1 MAIEVEIYGRNLEIK
16 EDIRDYVNKKVAKLD
31 RYLNGIEEARVDLAY
46 SKSARSNADRQIAQI
61 TVQGKG
67 FILRS
72 EERAETYYTA
82 LDQAVEK
89 IQRRIERFKGKRLQR
104 SERRPADEV
113 EPALSSDGNEF
124 EDDEDFAPVIARR
137 KKFTL
142 IPMDEMEAL
151 EQMSLLGH
159 NNFFVFYNANT
170 NMVNVLYKRRDG
182 AFGLIEPEI
191 G

>member
-1 MAIEVEIYGRNLEIK
+1 MPG
-16 EDIRDYVNKKVAKLD
+16 
-31 RYLNGIEEARVDLAY
+31 
-46 SKSARSNADRQIAQI
+46 KSADH
-61 TVQGKG
+61 
-67 FILRS
+67 
-72 EERAETYYTA
+72 Y
-82 LDQAVEK
+82 
-89 IQRRIERFKGKRLQR
+89 
-104 SERRPADEV
+104 ERRPADEV

>member
-1 MAIEVEIYGRNLEIK
+1 MAVEVEIYGRNLEVK
-16 EDIRDYVNKKVAKLD
+16 EDIRDYINKKVAKLD
-31 RYLNGIEEARVDLAY
+31 RYLIGIEEARVDLAH
-46 SKSARSNADRQIAQI
+46 SKSARNIADRQIAQI

-67 FILRS
+67 FILRA
-72 EERAETYYTA
+72 EERAETFYAA
-82 LDQAVEK
+82 LDQALEK
-89 IQRRIERFKGKRLQR
+89 IQRRMERYKGKRLQR
-104 SERRPADEV
+104 PDRRPTEEIV
-113 EPALSSDGNEF
+113 PAAAVSLSGA
-124 EDDEDFAPVIARR
+124 DDEEEFTPVIARR

-151 EQMSLLGH
+151 EQMNMLGH

-182 AFGLIEPEI
+182 AYGLIEPEI